1 MAFCPTKFNTGEF
14 EAVYNFCKA
23 NGVRQLRVQPLM
35 IIGRASKHVEEIKP
49 SDEQYVQLIRKI
61 YELNKSS
68 IQVVSNEKKNM
79 FYIKILFVLNGVI
92 H

>member
-1 MAFCPTKFNTGEF
+1 
-14 EAVYNFCKA
+14 
-23 NGVRQLRVQPLM
+23 M

-68 IQVVSNEKKNM
+68 IQVVSNEKKTCS
-79 FYIKILFVLNGVI
+79 I
-92 H
+92 

>member
-1 MAFCPTKFNTGEF
+1 
-14 EAVYNFCKA
+14 
-23 NGVRQLRVQPLM
+23 M

-68 IQVVSNEKKNM
+68 IQVVSNEKNM